1 MESGCGAATNL
12 DYLKKYAKLTAGLD
26 SHIYQN
32 HVMKNHKYF
41 NSLSKLKES
50 KEKFDIILSLAEI
63 EHKFNVLNFVKI
75 LIGKLNKNGFLIFRI
90 PNFNNI
96 YKFMLNN
103 DFLRYDYRVSHNYY
117 FNEKSADFL
126 FKKLKLKTFVKTG
139 LQEYDFNHL
148 LEYVKTRKRVK
159 NYKKIYNKK

>member
-12 DYLKKYAKLTAGLD
+12 YYLKKYAKLTAGLD
-26 SHIYQN
+26 NIYQN

-75 LIGKLNKNGFLIFRI
+75 LIGKLNKNGFLIFE
-90 PNFNNI
+90 P
-96 YKFMLNN
+96 KF
-103 DFLRYDYRVSHNYY
+103 
-117 FNEKSADFL
+117 
-126 FKKLKLKTFVKTG
+126 
-139 LQEYDFNHL
+139 
-148 LEYVKTRKRVK
+148 
-159 NYKKIYNKK
+159 